1 MQGQL
6 HVGKD
11 RVNIG
16 GREQANIDSAF
27 AKLNSDH
34 YFDKKKHFEQLC
46 TVAGVAPEVQA
57 AGDQW
62 GICLFADQTSNFDV
76 G

>member
-1 MQGQL
+1 M
-6 HVGKD
+6 GKD

-34 YFDKKKHFEQLC
+34 YFDKKNISNSFAQLPASLQKC
-46 TVAGVAPEVQA
+46 RLQGCV
-57 AGDQW
+57 
-62 GICLFADQTSNFDV
+62 CLLIRLRTST
-76 G
+76 